1 MGLYSMA
8 PGSLKLYPQVEI
20 IMGEQV
26 LVVPREIL
34 FCNEATVFQG
44 FREEPA
50 SPYLQMIAES
60 ALFLPRDMVEDDPE
74 YKQIIPYAVLSYCP
88 DLGSEEWFLM
98 QRKKGG
104 GEKRLHNLFSLGVGG
119 HINPIDDDINEKIVE
134 RALLRELHEELF
146 VPESF
151 EIAPIGLLNDDSNP
165 VGAVHFG
172 MVYKITVNERT
183 VKVREHEQLEG
194 AFTSV
199 DELGGRAAE
208 METWSRL
215 VCEGLKVLG

>member
-1 MGLYSMA
+1 MIISFFQ
-8 PGSLKLYPQVEI
+8 KTVFIWKKEI
-20 IMGEQV
+20 
-26 LVVPREIL
+26 P

-44 FREEPA
+44 FREEA
-50 SPYLQMIAES
+50 TSPYLQMIAES
-60 ALFLPRDMVEDDPE
+60 ALFLPREDVEEDPS
-74 YKQIIPYAVLSYCP
+74 YKQIIPYAVVSYSP
-88 DLGSEEWFLM
+88 ETGDEEWFLM

-104 GEKRLHNLFSLGVGG
+104 GEKRLHNLYSLGVGG
-119 HINPIDDDINEKIVE
+119 HINPVDDEINEKIVE

-146 VPESF
+146 VPDSV

-172 MVYKITVNERT
+172 MVYKITAGERT
-183 VKVREHEQLEG
+183 VRVREHEQLEG

-199 DELGGRAAE
+199 EDLGSRVDQ
-208 METWSRL
+208 METWSRF

>member
-1 MGLYSMA
+1 MA
-8 PGSLKLYPQVEI
+8 LGPSRSDRQVEKS
-20 IMGEQV
+20 MGEQV
-26 LVVPREIL
+26 LVIPREIL

-44 FREEPA
+44 FREEA
-50 SPYLQMIAES
+50 TSPYLQMIAES
-60 ALFLPRDMVEDDPE
+60 ALFLPREDVEEDPS
-74 YKQIIPYAVLSYCP
+74 YKQIIPYAVVSYSP
-88 DLGSEEWFLM
+88 ETGGEEWFLM

-104 GEKRLHNLFSLGVGG
+104 GEKRLHNLYSLGVGG
-119 HINPIDDDINEKIVE
+119 HINPVDDEINEKIVE

-146 VPESF
+146 VPDSV

-172 MVYKITVNERT
+172 MVYKITAGERT

-199 DELGGRAAE
+199 EDLGGRVDQ
-208 METWSRL
+208 METWSRF